1 MTALVT
7 IEQWPRPVRVPAGRT
22 ILEAAMA
29 AGVPYPHGCRSGD
42 CGACKS
48 RLISGDVT
56 LAPYSDRALS
66 ARERA
71 AGMILACR
79 ARPRGDCTVAWR
91 GFTVS
96 AGSRGPQT

>member
-7 IEQWPRPVRVPAGRT
+7 IEQWPRPVAVPAGRT

-29 AGVPYPHGCRSGD
+29 AGAPYPHGCRSGN

-66 ARERA
+66 ADERA

-91 GFTVS
+91 GFNLSGGTGARQS
-96 AGSRGPQT
+96 